1 MNNKD
6 KIIKKLRNSSMSY
19 LARYE
24 VSTYQFENT
33 LKRKM
38 SYYEN
43 DLKEEEKKNILNLI
57 KEEMLKAKF
66 IDDKRYAEIKTRS
79 LRRQGG
85 SIKFIYAKLKEKGI
99 SNEIIQSSIEM
110 VDNGLE
116 NPEIKAAIQFM
127 KKKSIGIFSC
137 KNSICR

>member
-1 MNNKD
+1 
-6 KIIKKLRNSSMSY
+6 MSY

-43 DLKEEEKKNILNLI
+43 DLKQEEKKNILILI

-66 IDDKRYAEIKTRS
+66 IDDKRY
-79 LRRQGG
+79 
-85 SIKFIYAKLKEKGI
+85 
-99 SNEIIQSSIEM
+99 
-110 VDNGLE
+110 
-116 NPEIKAAIQFM
+116 
-127 KKKSIGIFSC
+127 
-137 KNSICR
+137 

>member
-43 DLKEEEKKNILNLI
+43 DLKEEEKNNILILI

-66 IDDKRYAEIKTRS
+66 IDDKRYAEINSHKS
-79 LRRQGG
+79 
-85 SIKFIYAKLKEKGI
+85 
-99 SNEIIQSSIEM
+99 SN
-110 VDNGLE
+110 G
-116 NPEIKAAIQFM
+116 
-127 KKKSIGIFSC
+127 
-137 KNSICR
+137 

>member
-66 IDDKRYAEIKTRS
+66 IDDARYAERLGPTSPAFPNLTYKDGDLFDGDEFPILFS
-79 LRRQGG
+79 
-85 SIKFIYAKLKEKGI
+85 
-99 SNEIIQSSIEM
+99 
-110 VDNGLE
+110 
-116 NPEIKAAIQFM
+116 
-127 KKKSIGIFSC
+127 KS
-137 KNSICR
+137 